1 LAIIENFGGAFVD
14 VVHDFDLLQPVLLIL
29 LVDADLIYP

>member
-1 LAIIENFGGAFVD
+1 MLENFGGTFVD

-29 LVDADLIYP
+29 LVDADLFYP